1 MKNLSLTVISK
12 YNSHDILQ
20 VIYPARHTAYAFLDI
35 RGSRFAHQYQ
45 PLATSDKYIPVRTVV
60 DGSCR
65 ATTNR

>member
-35 RGSRFAHQYQ
+35 RGSRFAHQCQ
-45 PLATSDKYIPVRTVV
+45 PLATGDRHIPVRTVI

>member
-35 RGSRFAHQYQ
+35 RGSRFAHQRQ
-45 PLATSDKYIPVRTVV
+45 PLATGDKHIPVRTVV